1 MYIKVGKKKY
11 DVIALN
17 TLWLKFKSLKFYF
30 EPIEDIYRLKKKG
43 ISTYLFCQKIDIIMT
58 DKDNKIIHIYK
69 SFGTEKIIFAR
80 CLCLD
85 FPGIPRDEILSSIHV
100 GGNEHFRHLRLCK
113 HARGGAAQ
121 GEPDAYRRVFR
132 PCGKNGPPRDVCRL

>member
-17 TLWLKFKSLKFYF
+17 TLWLKFKSLKFYL

-69 SFGTEKIIFAR
+69 SFGTEKIIFPKRKVFYIYLAP
-80 CLCLD
+80 LGVSSY
-85 FPGIPRDEILSSIHV
+85 FNIGDELMV
-100 GGNEHFRHLRLCK
+100 KKEK
-113 HARGGAAQ
+113 
-121 GEPDAYRRVFR
+121 
-132 PCGKNGPPRDVCRL
+132 